1 MGTVLLLISTVS
13 HQETL
18 ALYHGLIRR
27 IISKHKMLKSKFLVF
42 LLLGVMF
49 ANVIEASKWK
59 KMLKHMGGHGG
70 EHYGGGGYGGG
81 SYGGGHHGGGGY
93 GGGHHGGGGYGG
105 GGYGGGHHG
114 GAGYGGG
121 HHVPVYMVPVQ
132 LLAPHGG
139 GHGGSG
145 EGVDMAV
152 LLMVVYIKTSSSETR
167 I

>member
-105 GGYGGGHHG
+105 HHGGGGYGGGHGGGHHG

-145 EGVDMAV
+145 GGGGYGGSSHGGV
-152 LLMVVYIKTSSSETR
+152 Y
-167 I
+167 

>member
-105 GGYGGGHHG
+105 GHGGGHHG

-145 EGVDMAV
+145 GGGGYGGSSHGGV
-152 LLMVVYIKTSSSETR
+152 Y
-167 I
+167 